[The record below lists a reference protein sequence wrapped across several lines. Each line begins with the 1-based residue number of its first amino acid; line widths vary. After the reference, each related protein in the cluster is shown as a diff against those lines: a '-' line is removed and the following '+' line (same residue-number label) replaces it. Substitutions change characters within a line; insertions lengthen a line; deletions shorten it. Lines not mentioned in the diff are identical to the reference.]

1 MRIACLISSLRL
13 GGAEKQIVGLACML
27 KDVGN
32 DVEVITYREGNFFS
46 DRLAAA
52 SLPLVR
58 IKSKG
63 DLDIVRKIADHL
75 SEEAFEVLISFRAGT
90 NLKACLVKRLY
101 PSLKLVVSERNF
113 NISYHFYD
121 ALRFAFYR
129 KYADGVVCNSF
140 AQTEF
145 IKKYYPSLSARLVTI
160 SNFVELDKFVPG
172 SDMPASGRIVITARV
187 CRRKNVLGLIAAAA
201 DLKEAGE
208 KFNVIWYGKNRNSK
222 YLLKC
227 LGLIRKR
234 GLEGIFR
241 IEDASKL
248 TKNIY
253 RDASVFC
260 LPSFYEGT
268 SNAICEALA
277 SGLPVACSNV
287 SDNALYVVPGRN
299 GALFNPRDRTELAE
313 ALRSL
318 LHLSSERRKE
328 MSAASR
334 RIAEENFS
342 PDAFRSAYLNLLS
355 GFKD

>member
-1 MRIACLISSLRL
+1 MKIACLISSLRL

-46 DRLAAA
+46 DRLASA

-113 NISYHFYD
+113 NISYHFHD

-129 KYADGVVCNSF
+129 KYADRVVCNSF

-145 IKKYYPSLSARLVTI
+145 IKKHFPSLSDRLSTI
-160 SNFVELDKFVPG
+160 PNFVELEKFVPISG
-172 SDMPASGRIVITARV
+172 SPSSGRIVITARV
-187 CRRKNVLGLIAAAA
+187 CRRKNVSGLISAARI
-201 DLKEAGE
+201 LKETGE
-208 KFNVIWYGKNRNSK
+208 SFNIVWYGKTRDSK

-227 LGLIRKR
+227 LRTIRR
-234 GLEGIFR
+234 YGLEGEFR
-241 IEDASKL
+241 IEDASKH
-248 TKNIY
+248 TECIY

-268 SNAICEALA
+268 SNAVCEALA
-277 SGLPVACSNV
+277 SGLPVACSNI

-299 GALFNPRDRTELAE
+299 GVLFNPHDSAGIAE
-313 ALRSL
+313 ALRGL
-318 LHLSSERRKE
+318 LHLSDECRDE
-328 MSAASR
+328 MSSASR
-334 RIAEENFS
+334 KVAEENFS
-342 PDAFRSAYLNLLS
+342 PDVFGSAYLDLLS
-355 GFKD
+355 GLKD